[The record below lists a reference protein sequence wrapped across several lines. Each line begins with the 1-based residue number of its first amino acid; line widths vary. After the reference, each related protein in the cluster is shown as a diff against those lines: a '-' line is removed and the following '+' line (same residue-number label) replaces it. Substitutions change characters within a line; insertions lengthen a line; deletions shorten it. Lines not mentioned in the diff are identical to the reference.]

1 MILRLE
7 HRDDFDGYFSRLNH
21 GIFSSYNTIFFFFLS
36 VYVCVLGRGR
46 GDLSPT

>member
-21 GIFSSYNTIFFFFLS
+21 GIFSSYNTIFFFSFLCM
-36 VYVCVLGRGR
+36 CVFWEGG
-46 GDLSPT
+46 GGI